1 MDRDDWNG
9 RIALGVVLAHVL
21 LVHALIAWRPS
32 AGRAGATAET
42 SDAIDV
48 VFVSRRSRVAVP
60 AAAVVRSAEAGSHRT
75 SRRTFTTTPG
85 DRERAAGVAVR
96 EHAPARARAPLDLT
110 LRVPQSSPSS
120 GADDWLERRAALDSG
135 KTRFDG
141 AWVRDGTAL
150 EQAGQRSRVV
160 GALLGAFGGPPRRCT
175 EVERRLRG
183 INCLPLHGGE
193 EADEHLRRALDRP

>member
-9 RIALGVVLAHVL
+9 GIALGVVLAHVL

-48 VFVSRRSRVAVP
+48 VFVSRRSRMAVP
-60 AAAVVRSAEAGSHRT
+60 AADGAPPAEAGNRRAG
-75 SRRTFTTTPG
+75 RRTFTATPG
-85 DRERAAGVAVR
+85 DRERAAGVAVL
-96 EHAPARARAPLDLT
+96 EHAPLGARAPLDLT
-110 LRVPQSSPSS
+110 VPVPQSPTPT
-120 GADDWLERRAALDSG
+120 GADDWLERPAALDSR
-135 KTRFDG
+135 KTRFDR